1 MEEVSEV
8 RASYH
13 LMSKL
18 IINCSKK
25 TRIFFY
31 IDIHIIYLYDILLRS
46 KKYILTS
53 FKLILA
59 AKENLILS
67 SLRLR
72 KPPCLSEDAYGP
84 LILK

>member
-25 TRIFFY
+25 IRIFF
-31 IDIHIIYLYDILLRS
+31 ILIYNIF
-46 KKYILTS
+46 I
-53 FKLILA
+53 
-59 AKENLILS
+59 
-67 SLRLR
+67 
-72 KPPCLSEDAYGP
+72 
-84 LILK
+84 